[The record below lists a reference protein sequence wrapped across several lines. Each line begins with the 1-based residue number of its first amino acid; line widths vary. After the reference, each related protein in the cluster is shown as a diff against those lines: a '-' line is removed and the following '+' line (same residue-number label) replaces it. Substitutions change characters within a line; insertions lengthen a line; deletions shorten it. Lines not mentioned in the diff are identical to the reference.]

1 MGRMINE
8 KRLFND
14 GWTYAKTGLDQ
25 TGWNDLVFEPV
36 DLPHDWLIDD
46 TLNLYE
52 NSIGWYRRVLPWKK
66 DGRRVL
72 LYFEGVYMDAAVFV
86 NGQTIG
92 EWKYGYTSFEFDITD
107 ALADGDN
114 EIVVRVV
121 HQSPNSR
128 WYSGAGIYR
137 NVWLKTRG
145 DCFIETDGVY
155 VSVRKQGDEW
165 RVEADTEL
173 SLSREMAVEHLI
185 VRDGFP
191 VAVSSERVK
200 PAASPDRTSGET
212 PGAASSVA
220 PGAGDDETRKTATDA
235 PGNTAPGLIVNR
247 QTLTVK
253 NPLLWSP
260 EQPNLYRIRTRLAD
274 PVTGEAV
281 EVIEQ
286 NLGFRDIVM
295 DPARGL
301 IVNGRSMKLN
311 GFCEHHDLGALGAAF
326 NKAAMRRRLSI
337 LKAFG
342 ANAIRTAHNPPAPD
356 LMDLADEMGFFV
368 VSEAFDMWERP
379 KTTYDYARFFKE
391 WAAKDVRSWIRRDRN
406 HPSLIMWSI
415 GNEIYDTHADGRGQE
430 LTRMLKAWVEAHD
443 PKGNAPVTIG
453 SNYMPW
459 ENAQKCADILKLA
472 GYNYGERHYHRHHA
486 EHPDWI
492 IYGSE
497 TGSVVQSRGIYHF
510 PYEQSLLADDDEQ
523 CSALGNS
530 GTSWGAKNPEYCLL
544 VERHAP
550 FSLGQFV
557 WTGFDYIGEP
567 TPYHTKNSYFGQF
580 DTATFPKDSAFVYR
594 AGWTD
599 WRTKPFVHVLPHWDF
614 NEGQMVDVRVIS
626 NCPLVELRVNGRT
639 VGTHRPDW
647 STDPAGSRELFG
659 WWKVPYEKG
668 EIRAI
673 GYDDKGNAISEHV
686 RRSFGDAARI
696 RLAPDKEELV
706 ADGTDL
712 MFVEI
717 SMEDADGHP
726 VENATNR
733 VRVEVEGA
741 GRLVGLDNGDS
752 TDYDP
757 YKGKSRRLFSGRLMA
772 VIAATL
778 EPGDLRMTVTSPGL
792 EPATAVFR
800 AVPPAAPVQGLS
812 ARTANRDLPV
822 VTGREDEIPVR
833 KIELVADGERRLTPD
848 RKELAVRA
856 VLHPANA
863 SYRVVEWRVVND
875 KGIDTHLAKIEA
887 DGLTANVTAL
897 GDGAFRVR
905 CMSRNGTGKVRLISE
920 LEVAAEGLGTVFKN
934 PYEFISAGLY
944 DEARGDIG
952 NGNERGIV
960 TGRDATSFV
969 VYRNLDFGPDGSD
982 TVTLPIFALND
993 EPVRLQIW
1001 KGVPGEEDSELVGDL
1016 VYQKPP
1022 VWNVYQPETYKL
1034 KRKLRGLVTL
1044 SLAGDRKVHIK
1055 GFWFERQ
1062 PRAFSEN
1069 RAADCD
1075 HLYGDSYRITEE
1087 AVEEIGNNVTLAFDG
1102 LDFGDDGTD
1111 RIDIRGRSAFDRNT
1125 IHLRF
1130 ESPDGNVEQRILE
1143 FVKSDG
1149 WETRSFSFEPVRGKQ
1164 RVSFVFLPG
1173 SRFDFASFRFG
1184 RSGNP

>member
-1 MGRMINE
+1 MKAGMDGMIRNE

-14 GWTYAKTGLDQ
+14 GWTFAKTGLDE
-25 TGWNDLVFEPV
+25 TDWASLSFEPV
-36 DLPHDWLIDD
+36 DLPHDWLIYD

-52 NSIGWYRRVLPWKK
+52 NSIGWYRKVFPWTR

-72 LYFEGVYMDAAVFV
+72 LYFEGVYMDSALFV
-86 NGQTIG
+86 NGRKIG

-107 ALADGDN
+107 ALVDGNN

-145 DCFIETDGVY
+145 SSFIETDGVY
-155 VSVRKQGDEW
+155 VSVRRRGEEW
-165 RVEADTEL
+165 HVEVDTEL
-173 SLSREMAVEHLI
+173 VLSREMTVEHI
-185 VRDGFP
+185 IHRDGFP
-191 VAVSSERVK
+191 VAVASERVK
-200 PAASPDRTSGET
+200 PADQGASERVKPADRD
-212 PGAASSVA
+212 A
-220 PGAGDDETRKTATDA
+220 PGA
-235 PGNTAPGLIVNR
+235 PGAIVNR
-247 QTLTVK
+247 QTLIVK
-253 NPLLWSP
+253 DPLLWSP
-260 EQPNLYRIRTRLAD
+260 DEPNLYRIRTRLAE
-274 PVTGEAV
+274 PVSGEAAD
-281 EVIEQ
+281 VIEQ
-286 NLGFRDIVM
+286 NVGFRDIVM

-326 NKAAMRRRLSI
+326 NRAAMRRRLAI
-337 LKAFG
+337 LKDFG
-342 ANAIRTAHNPPAPD
+342 CNAIRTAHNPPAPD

-406 HPSLIMWSI
+406 HPSLLMWSI
-415 GNEIYDTHADGRGQE
+415 GNEIYDTHAGERGQE
-430 LTRMLKAWVEAHD
+430 LTRMLKAWVEEHD

-459 ENAQKCADILKLA
+459 ENAQKCADILKVA
-472 GYNYGERHYHRHHA
+472 GYNYAERFYHQHHA

-510 PYEQSLLADDDEQ
+510 PYEQPLLADDDEQ
-523 CSALGNS
+523 CSSLGNS
-530 GTSWGAKNPEYCLL
+530 CTSWGAKNPEYCLL
-544 VERHAP
+544 MERRAP

-580 DTATFPKDSAFVYR
+580 DTASFPKDSAFVYR

-614 NEGQMVDVRVIS
+614 NEGQLVDVRVLS
-626 NCPLVELRVNGRT
+626 NCPQVELRVNGRS

-647 STDPAGSRELFG
+647 STDPERSHELFG

-673 GYDDKGNAISEHV
+673 GYDEHGNAIAEHV

-696 RLAPDKEELV
+696 RLSPDKEALI

-712 MFVEI
+712 IFVEI
-717 SMEDADGHP
+717 TMEDADGHP
-726 VENATNR
+726 VDNATNR

-757 YKGKSRRLFSGRLMA
+757 YKGKSRRLFGGRLMA

-778 EPGDLRMTVTSPGL
+778 EPGDIRMTVSSPGL
-792 EPATAVFR
+792 ESVTASLR
-800 AVPPAAPVQGLS
+800 AVPPAKPVSGLS
-812 ARTANRDLPV
+812 ARAANRDLPV
-822 VTGREDEIPVR
+822 VTGREGEIPVR
-833 KIELVADGERRLTPD
+833 KIELAADGERRLTPD
-848 RKELAVRA
+848 RKTLTVRA

-863 SYRVVEWRVVND
+863 SYRDVEWRVVNE
-875 KGIDTHLAKIEA
+875 KGIDTPLAKIEPDGGA
-887 DGLTANVTAL
+887 DGLAARVTAL

-905 CMSRNGTGKVRLISE
+905 CMSRNGTGRVRLISE
-920 LEVAAEGLGTVFKN
+920 LEVVAEGIGTAFKN
-934 PYEFISAGLY
+934 PYEFVSAGLY
-944 DEARGDIG
+944 DEACGDIG
-952 NGNERGIV
+952 NGNERGIA
-960 TGRDATSFV
+960 TGRDGTSYV

-993 EPVRLQIW
+993 EPHRIQIW
-1001 KGVPGEEDSELVGDL
+1001 EGVPGQEGSELVGDL
-1016 VYQKPP
+1016 VYQKPSI
-1022 VWNVYQPETYKL
+1022 WNVYQPETYRL
-1034 KRKLRGLVTL
+1034 KRKLRGLTTI
-1044 SLAGDRKVHIK
+1044 SLAGDRKFHIK

-1069 RAADCD
+1069 RAAECD

-1102 LDFGDDGTD
+1102 LDFGDEGTD
-1111 RIDIRGRSAFDRNT
+1111 RIDIRGRSAIDRNT

-1149 WETRSFSFEPVRGKQ
+1149 WETRSFSFEPVRGK
-1164 RVSFVFLPG
+1164 RKVSFVFLPG

-1184 RSGNP
+1184 RSGHP